1 MKMKRLLASVL
12 ALLLVVS
19 ILPIGALADDP
30 NTGVLEVNYGTLTSN
45 GTEEGGRGSGTVNN
59 NNGTITNN
67 YGTVNTNR
75 EFVCDTYNPTI
86 SNNFGYVGE
95 NKNIVENNRMNGE
108 VTTNNGT
115 VTNNYGLVRENKNT
129 VVNNKSTGN
138 VSTNNGTVTINAGTV
153 GINNEN
159 VNTNSGKVTENNGSI
174 TTNGFKGEV
183 TTNNEDVTY
192 NKGTVVTN
200 AANGTVAN
208 NYGNI
213 GTNVGTVNTNATAK
227 DGTVKGVIKTNTG
240 IVNTN
245 RKGATVVTNTNLIK
259 ENYGI
264 VGSPVEEDDGDIHDY
279 GGNEGTIQLNAG
291 TVTSNA
297 VGAEIEK
304 NTDTLEMNYGT
315 VDENTGTVEYNFEVG
330 EVTNKSGGEVTYNR
344 GTVNNEKDGTLYEYF
359 TEFADGEEPE
369 TDKPSKTITEEG
381 TYYGILID
389 KGTAPEAA
397 DAGTWKNGFALVQKK
412 LGEVL
417 DLGSIFKQDGYE
429 VIGYQDAS
437 PVEMALD
444 EDAAGPEMVSGTEYN
459 ENRPSWLRLI
469 WGKIKAAV
477 KPSASSDD
485 PEPKTVQN
493 NIPTSLSAGQ
503 VKVGAYVR
511 RGNLLFR
518 IIEVTD
524 NDIQVATVG
533 KLSDEALADMLGFLK
548 QHLSD
553 AQIAKI
559 NGEPK
564 LLEQELVTYFFGDS
578 YEHIAFRAAKDLF
591 E

>member
-19 ILPIGALADDP
+19 ILPIGALAVDIE
-30 NTGVLEVNYGTLTSN
+30 TGANEEWVNIPIDNNRGTIGENVSTITNN
-45 GTEEGGRGSGTVNN
+45 GTSGDGPDSGTVNKN
-59 NNGTITNN
+59 AGTITNN
-67 YGTVNTNR
+67 YGTVQSNASAD
-75 EFVCDTYNPTI
+75 ESYHPTI
-86 SNNFGYVGE
+86 FHNHGLVVKNNGL
-95 NKNIVENNRMNGE
+95 VENNRMNGE
-108 VTTNNGT
+108 VATNNGT
-115 VTNNYGLVRENKNT
+115 VSNNNGQVGATKTTTDPNT
-129 VVNNKSTGN
+129 GDEIEEIVSDTGN
-138 VSTNNGTVTINAGTV
+138 FGT
-153 GINNEN
+153 
-159 VNTNSGKVTENNGSI
+159 I
-174 TTNGFKGEV
+174 TTNGK
-183 TTNNEDVTY
+183 T
-192 NKGTVVTN
+192 GTVLVN
-200 AANGTVAN
+200 QKGGTIGN
-208 NYGNI
+208 NC
-213 GTNVGTVNTNATAK
+213 GTVNINSDGGLVITNSNVIEQNNGDVGYTYDMG
-227 DGTVKGVIKTNTG
+227 DGFFGVK
-240 IVNTN
+240 
-245 RKGATVVTNTNLIK
+245 
-259 ENYGI
+259 
-264 VGSPVEEDDGDIHDY
+264 
-279 GGNEGTIQLNAG
+279 GGNEGTIKLNAGTVTSNEGTIELNAG